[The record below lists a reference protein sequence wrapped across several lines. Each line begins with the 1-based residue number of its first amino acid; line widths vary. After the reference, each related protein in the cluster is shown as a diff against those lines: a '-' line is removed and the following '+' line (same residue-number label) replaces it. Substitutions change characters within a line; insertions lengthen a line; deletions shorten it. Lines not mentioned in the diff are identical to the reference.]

1 MSIDQYR
8 NKIISGDALTVLR
21 QLPDESVHCVI
32 TSPPYWGLRKYE
44 GKEQDQVWGGSK
56 DCEHD
61 FCVSTPPRRER
72 HESDVKNPESKQATN
87 LGANIELSDTAFCDR
102 CAAWRG
108 QLGLEPTP
116 DLYVQ
121 HLVEVFRE
129 VKRVLR
135 SDGALWLNMGDSY
148 VADSYVREKG
158 EQAFQSGEETRQ
170 QGWLAENRSESGK
183 RRKNLS
189 WTSDSGLKRK
199 DLVGIPWRVAFALQ
213 ADGWYLRS
221 DIIWSKLNPMPES
234 VQDRPTKS
242 HEYVFL
248 LAKSPQYFYDADAI
262 REPSICADPESAS
275 YRKHGK
281 SDSRSKHLG
290 IEGVK
295 PAFGNQGFWKPSS
308 SGRNKR
314 SVWTIPTQPYAG
326 AHFAVFPEALVEPM
340 VKAGTS
346 EKGCCVK
353 CGAPW
358 EKIVKIDQIRH
369 RKPWKDTKHPNGRNT
384 EQLASW
390 AAQYGSTTK
399 VTTPIGWEPTC
410 NCNTDTKPC
419 IVLDPFVGSGTTC
432 LVAAKLNRDWIGIDV
447 SEKYCAMARERLA
460 PYATKLEAFAS

>member
-1 MSIDQYR
+1 
-8 NKIISGDALTVLR
+8 
-21 QLPDESVHCVI
+21 
-32 TSPPYWGLRKYE
+32 
-44 GKEQDQVWGGSK
+44 
-56 DCEHD
+56 
-61 FCVSTPPRRER
+61 
-72 HESDVKNPESKQATN
+72 
-87 LGANIELSDTAFCDR
+87 
-102 CAAWRG
+102 
-108 QLGLEPTP
+108 
-116 DLYVQ
+116 VQ

-135 SDGALWLNMGDSY
+135 SDGTLWLNMGDSY
-148 VADSYVREKG
+148 VSSPAGNKTPNKFMSEVHQSARENESDPKR
-158 EQAFQSGEETRQ
+158 ATSG
-170 QGWLAENRSESGK
+170 
-183 RRKNLS
+183 RKFNIPE
-189 WTSDSGLKRK
+189 GLKPK
-199 DLVGIPWRVAFALQ
+199 DLVGVPWRVAFALR

-221 DIIWSKLNPMPES
+221 DIIWSKPNPMPES

-314 SVWTIPTQPYAG
+314 TVWTIPTQPFKG

-346 EKGCCVK
+346 ERGCCAK
-353 CGAPW
+353 CGSPWMRIVGPSRRYAKLLGKGFTDHKLDLEQGRSQYKAAP
-358 EKIVKIDQIRH
+358 R
-369 RKPWKDTKHPNGRNT
+369 
-384 EQLASW
+384 
-390 AAQYGSTTK
+390 
-399 VTTPIGWEPTC
+399 VTAEYETIGWKPSCAC
-410 NCNTDTKPC
+410 NADTVPC
-419 IVLDPFVGSGTTC
+419 VVLDPFAGGGTTC

-447 SEKYCAMARERLA
+447 SEKY
-460 PYATKLEAFAS
+460 